1 LGNGKYKFSTDAR
14 WLTMP
19 AFRGVDSIGSS
30 AMTCTV
36 ENPTR
41 SGYVQY
47 NNYSRIDG
55 KSNTKRR
62 KLIFAKNNF
71 RNVDKDNC
79 YGSGAV
85 FQLPLD
91 SVGPEVEIRNTN
103 LKAHYEYV
111 GEISTPDQNVNFNTL
126 GSYDHATLRIGIGL
140 PKLTMGKNI
149 PGSVGLRIFG
159 DSVIRCAE
167 IASSI
172 AYKP

>member
-1 LGNGKYKFSTDAR
+1 
-14 WLTMP
+14 MP
-19 AFRGVDSIGSS
+19 AFRGVDSIGST
-30 AMTCTV
+30 AMTCIV
-36 ENPTR
+36 DNPTR

-47 NNYSRIDG
+47 KNYSRIDG

-62 KLIFAKNNF
+62 KLIFGKNNF

-91 SVGPEVEIRNTN
+91 SAGPEVEIRNTN

-149 PGSVGLRIFG
+149 PGSIGLRIFG
-159 DSVIRCAE
+159 DSDIRCAE
-167 IASSI
+167 ISPSI